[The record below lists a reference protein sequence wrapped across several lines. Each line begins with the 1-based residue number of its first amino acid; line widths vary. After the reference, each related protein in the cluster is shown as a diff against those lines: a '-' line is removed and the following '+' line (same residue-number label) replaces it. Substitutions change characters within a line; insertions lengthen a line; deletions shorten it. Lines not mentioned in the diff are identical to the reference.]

1 MAQFTAHSSP
11 ARPTRGS
18 PSSERRTA
26 TASER
31 RTATMPRATV
41 RLWPPL
47 PHGVGRRLASSSFP
61 LPQSAPPPLPFPGNW
76 LLNSLPLNRTSTDC
90 SSPHRSSP
98 LLPRAYI
105 RQPPCL
111 HISTPRPQLSSP
123 RASRT
128 PSAAAELRSPPPLAH
143 LAASLPKVSPPL
155 GFPCRPLAFG
165 ASTKSHRAP
174 EQPLD

>member
-47 PHGVGRRLASSSFP
+47 PHGAGRRLASSSFP

-90 SSPHRSSP
+90 SSPHRPSP

-105 RQPPCL
+105 RQPPA
-111 HISTPRPQLSSP
+111 STSP
-123 RASRT
+123 HHA
-128 PSAAAELRSPPPLAH
+128 PNSPLPEH
-143 LAASLPKVSPPL
+143 LA
-155 GFPCRPLAFG
+155 
-165 ASTKSHRAP
+165 HRAP
-174 EQPLD
+174 PPSFALHRR